1 MEKGKLMDMS
11 YNDIIC
17 TICHTK
23 IIVYF
28 HEEYEGNRGKCP
40 NCKTDFP
47 LE

>member
-1 MEKGKLMDMS
+1 MEKGILRCMS

-17 TICHTK
+17 TIRYTK

-28 HEEYEGNRGKCP
+28 YEKYEGNRGKCP
-40 NCKTDFP
+40 NSKTDFP

>member
-1 MEKGKLMDMS
+1 MS

-17 TICHTK
+17 TICYAK

-28 HEEYEGNRGKCP
+28 HEKYEGNRGKCP
-40 NCKTDFP
+40 NCDTDFP